1 MICSK
6 IAQSK
11 VKKIGIKFLTNL
23 ALPGLSIFVGPV
35 HSGVDF

>member
-6 IAQSK
+6 ITQSK
-11 VKKIGIKFLTNL
+11 VKKLGIKFLTNL

-35 HSGVDF
+35 YSGVHF